1 MKVFFCNSPSGI
13 GRAVGWSRDL
23 GISGVGEGID
33 EVLSIRGKG
42 DSLLLDTLA
51 AVLLSMEWPGKG
63 LGLLQR
69 GRLGLIMPVGQ
80 LPKETPN
87 NEPLDFT
94 YGRDMGGKNTRVR
107 EVHAEE
113 NPS

>member
-1 MKVFFCNSPSGI
+1 M
-13 GRAVGWSRDL
+13 GWSRDL
-23 GISGVGEGID
+23 GISSVGEGMD

-42 DSLLLDTLA
+42 DSLLLDMLA

-80 LPKETPN
+80 LAKEIPN
-87 NEPLDFT
+87 NEPPDFT
-94 YGRDMGGKNTRVR
+94 CGRNMGEKTHG
-107 EVHAEE
+107 
-113 NPS
+113 

>member
-1 MKVFFCNSPSGI
+1 MIIVYFNYYESFVFRNSPSGI

-23 GISGVGEGID
+23 GISSVGEGIE

-80 LPKETPN
+80 LPKDTPN
-87 NEPLDFT
+87 NEPADFT
-94 YGRDMGGKNTRVR
+94 YG
-107 EVHAEE
+107 
-113 NPS
+113 

>member
-1 MKVFFCNSPSGI
+1 M
-13 GRAVGWSRDL
+13 GWSRDL
-23 GISGVGEGID
+23 GISSVGEGME
-33 EVLSIRGKG
+33 EVLSIRGRG

-63 LGLLQR
+63 LGLLHR

-87 NEPLDFT
+87 KETPDFT
-94 YGRDMGGKNTRVR
+94 YGRNGGGKKK
-107 EVHAEE
+107 HG
-113 NPS
+113 

>member
-1 MKVFFCNSPSGI
+1 M
-13 GRAVGWSRDL
+13 GWSRDL
-23 GISGVGEGID
+23 GISSVGEGME
-33 EVLSIRGKG
+33 EVLSIRGRG

-87 NEPLDFT
+87 KEPPDFT
-94 YGRDMGGKNTRVR
+94 YGRNRGGKKT
-107 EVHAEE
+107 HG
-113 NPS
+113 

>member
-1 MKVFFCNSPSGI
+1 M
-13 GRAVGWSRDL
+13 
-23 GISGVGEGID
+23 E
-33 EVLSIRGKG
+33 EVLSIRGRG

-69 GRLGLIMPVGQ
+69 GRLGLMMPAGQ

-87 NEPLDFT
+87 KEAPDFT
-94 YGRDMGGKNTRVR
+94 YGRNRGEKKHTGEKS
-107 EVHAEE
+107 AC
-113 NPS
+113 

>member
-1 MKVFFCNSPSGI
+1 M
-13 GRAVGWSRDL
+13 
-23 GISGVGEGID
+23 E
-33 EVLSIRGKG
+33 EVLSIRGRG

-87 NEPLDFT
+87 KEPPDFT
-94 YGRDMGGKNTRVR
+94 YGRNGGKKNTRVR
-107 EVHAEE
+107 DVHVEE